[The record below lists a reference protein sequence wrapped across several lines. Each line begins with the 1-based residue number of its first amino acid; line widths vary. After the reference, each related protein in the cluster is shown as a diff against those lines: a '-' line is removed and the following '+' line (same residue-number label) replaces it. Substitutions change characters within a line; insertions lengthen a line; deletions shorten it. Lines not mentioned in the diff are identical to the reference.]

1 MMAKIELVQAEPQSA
16 RRAAHLPLLRMQYE
30 GIVRHALEEDL
41 GRAGDIT
48 TDGVVDADSRARAA
62 FVARQ
67 PGVVAGLDVA
77 AAAFGLLDERVRMTV
92 RRPDGARLLAGD
104 AIAAVEGPA
113 RAILTGERTALNF
126 LGRLSGIATA
136 TANMVAA
143 ANGHDAHIICTRKTT
158 PGLRVLEKYAVRV
171 GGGMN
176 HRFGLDDAVLI
187 KDNHVALAGGIEN
200 AVSRVR
206 ARAGHMVKI
215 QVEVDTIEQ
224 LEQLIPHG
232 VDAVMLDNMDSETM
246 RKAVAMVGGRMLV
259 EASGGVTPET
269 VAEVAATGVDLISSG
284 ALTHSVKVLDIGL
297 DFAIR

>member
-1 MMAKIELVQAEPQSA
+1 MSKIKLVQAEPQSA
-16 RRAAHLPLLRMQYE
+16 QRAAQLPLLRLQYE
-30 GIVRHALEEDL
+30 PIVRHALEEDL
-41 GRAGDIT
+41 GRAGDLT
-48 TDGVVDADSRARAA
+48 TDGVVEADSQARAA
-62 FVARQ
+62 FVARK

-77 AAAFGLLDERVRMTV
+77 AAAFALLDDRVRMTV
-92 RRPDGARLLAGD
+92 ERPDGAHLEAGD
-104 AIAAVEGPA
+104 AIAVVDGPA

-136 TANMVAA
+136 TAGMVAA
-143 ANGHDAHIICTRKTT
+143 VDGHEAHIICTRKTT
-158 PGLRVLEKYAVRV
+158 PGLRMLEKYAVRV

-187 KDNHVALAGGIEN
+187 KDNHVALAGGIES

-224 LEQLIPHG
+224 LEQLIPLG
-232 VDAVMLDNMDSETM
+232 VDAVMLDNMDPDTM
-246 RKAVAMVGGRMLV
+246 RKAVAMVDGRMLV

-269 VAEVAATGVDLISSG
+269 VAQVAAAGVDLISSG
-284 ALTHSVKVLDIGL
+284 ALTHSVTVLDIGL
-297 DFAIR
+297 DIAIG

>member
-1 MMAKIELVQAEPQSA
+1 MAKIELVKTEPQSA
-16 RRAAHLPLLRMQYE
+16 QHPAHLPLLRLQYE
-30 GIVRHALEEDL
+30 PIVRQALEEDL

-62 FVARQ
+62 FVARET
-67 PGVVAGLDVA
+67 GVVAGLDLA
-77 AAAFGLLDERVRMTV
+77 AAAFAMLDERVRLKV
-92 RRPDGARLLAGD
+92 EQPDGAHLNARD
-104 AIAAVEGPA
+104 TIATVEGPA

-136 TANMVAA
+136 TAGMVTAVA
-143 ANGHDAHIICTRKTT
+143 GHRAHIICTRKTT

-187 KDNHVALAGGIEN
+187 KDNHVALAGGIEQ
-200 AVSRVR
+200 AVARVR

-224 LEQLIPHG
+224 LEQLIPLG
-232 VDAVMLDNMDSETM
+232 VDAVMLDNMDPATM
-246 RKAVAMVGGRMLV
+246 RRAVDMVAGRMLV

-269 VAEVAATGVDLISSG
+269 VAAVAATGVDLISSG
-284 ALTHSVKVLDIGL
+284 ALTHSVTALDIGL
-297 DFAIR
+297 DFTVA

>member
-1 MMAKIELVQAEPQSA
+1 MSKIKLVQAEPQSA
-16 RRAAHLPLLRMQYE
+16 QRAAQLPLLRLQYE
-30 GIVRHALEEDL
+30 PIVRHALEEDL
-41 GRAGDIT
+41 GRAGDLT
-48 TDGVVDADSRARAA
+48 TDGVVEADSQARAA
-62 FVARQ
+62 FVARK

-77 AAAFGLLDERVRMTV
+77 AAAFALLDDRVRMTV
-92 RRPDGARLLAGD
+92 ERPDGAHLEAGD
-104 AIAAVEGPA
+104 AIAVVDGPA

-136 TANMVAA
+136 TAGMVAA
-143 ANGHDAHIICTRKTT
+143 VDGHEAHIICTRKTT

-187 KDNHVALAGGIEN
+187 KDNHVALAGGIES

-224 LEQLIPHG
+224 LEQLIPLG
-232 VDAVMLDNMDSETM
+232 VDAVMLDNMDPDTM
-246 RKAVAMVGGRMLV
+246 RKAVAMVDGRMLV

-269 VAEVAATGVDLISSG
+269 VAQVAAAGVDLISSG
-284 ALTHSVKVLDIGL
+284 ALTHSVTVLDIGL
-297 DFAIR
+297 DIAIG

>member
-1 MMAKIELVQAEPQSA
+1 MSKIKLVQAEPQSA
-16 RRAAHLPLLRMQYE
+16 QRAAQLPLLRLQYE
-30 GIVRHALEEDL
+30 PIVRHALEEDL
-41 GRAGDIT
+41 GRAGDLT
-48 TDGVVDADSRARAA
+48 TDGVVD
-62 FVARQ
+62 VARK

-77 AAAFGLLDERVRMTV
+77 AAAFALLDDRVRMTV
-92 RRPDGARLLAGD
+92 ERPDGAHLEAGD
-104 AIAAVEGPA
+104 AIAVVDGPA

-136 TANMVAA
+136 TAGMVAA
-143 ANGHDAHIICTRKTT
+143 VDGHEAHIICTRKTT
-158 PGLRVLEKYAVRV
+158 PGLRMLEKYAVRV

-187 KDNHVALAGGIEN
+187 KDNHVALAGGIES

-224 LEQLIPHG
+224 LEQLIPLG
-232 VDAVMLDNMDSETM
+232 VDAVMLDNMDPDTM
-246 RKAVAMVGGRMLV
+246 RKAVAMVDGRMLV

-269 VAEVAATGVDLISSG
+269 VAQVAAAGVDLISSG
-284 ALTHSVKVLDIGL
+284 ALTHSVTVLDIGL
-297 DFAIR
+297 DIAIG

>member
-1 MMAKIELVQAEPQSA
+1 MSKIKLVQAEPQSA
-16 RRAAHLPLLRMQYE
+16 QRAAQLPLLRLQYE
-30 GIVRHALEEDL
+30 PIVRHALEEDL
-41 GRAGDIT
+41 GRAGDLT
-48 TDGVVDADSRARAA
+48 TDGVVEADSQARAA
-62 FVARQ
+62 FVARK

-77 AAAFGLLDERVRMTV
+77 AAAFALLDDRVRMTV
-92 RRPDGARLLAGD
+92 ERPDGAHLEAGD
-104 AIAAVEGPA
+104 AIAVVDGPA

-136 TANMVAA
+136 TAGMVAA
-143 ANGHDAHIICTRKTT
+143 VDGHEAHIICTRKTT

-187 KDNHVALAGGIEN
+187 KDNHVALAGGIES

-215 QVEVDTIEQ
+215 QVEVDTIAQ
-224 LEQLIPHG
+224 LEQLIPLG
-232 VDAVMLDNMDSETM
+232 VDAVMLDNMDPDTM
-246 RKAVAMVGGRMLV
+246 RKAVAMVDGRMLV

-269 VAEVAATGVDLISSG
+269 VAQVAATGVDLISSG
-284 ALTHSVKVLDIGL
+284 ALTHSVTVLDIGL
-297 DFAIR
+297 DIAIG

>member
-1 MMAKIELVQAEPQSA
+1 MSKMKLVQAAPRSA
-16 RRAAHLPLLRMQYE
+16 QRAAHLPLLRLQYE
-30 GIVRHALEEDL
+30 PIVRHALEEDL
-41 GRAGDIT
+41 GRAGDLT

-62 FVARQ
+62 FVARK
-67 PGVVAGLDVA
+67 PGVVAGLDIA
-77 AAAFGLLDERVRMTV
+77 AAAFALLDDSVRMTV
-92 RRPDGARLLAGD
+92 ERPDGAHLSAGD
-104 AIAAVEGPA
+104 TIAVVEGPA

-136 TANMVAA
+136 TARMVAA
-143 ANGHDAHIICTRKTT
+143 VDGHDAHIICTRKTT

-187 KDNHVALAGGIEN
+187 KDNHVALAGGIES

-224 LEQLIPHG
+224 LEQLIPLG
-232 VDAVMLDNMDSETM
+232 VDAVMLDNMDPDTM
-246 RKAVAMVGGRMLV
+246 RKAVAMVDGRMLV

-269 VAEVAATGVDLISSG
+269 VAQVAAAGVDLISSG
-284 ALTHSVKVLDIGL
+284 ALTHSVTVLDIGL
-297 DFAIR
+297 DFTIG